1 MYHRFGMTFYA
12 LGLNHETA
20 PVAVREAFA
29 LDEARLRALY
39 QSLGDTPHAERM
51 VLSTC
56 NRTEVYLY
64 GTEAEVV
71 RIRTALAAL
80 AGHPWPEAMAFQLED
95 EAAVQ
100 HLLYVACGLRSM
112 VLGDAQILAQV
123 KDAYR
128 VAVEEDQVGS
138 ILHRLLHTAFR
149 AAKRVIHET
158 ALTDGTASVAGTAVA
173 LALEHVAPTGAS
185 DLKGRRVL
193 VLGAGE
199 MGRAAAR
206 LLAVQAPDELIITN
220 RTREAAETLAAGIG
234 ATVAAWDERYAAI
247 QNADVVL
254 VTTGAETPVLLA
266 SEMPALAENQPP
278 KLLIDLA
285 IPRNVDPAL
294 DAAAGYEV
302 IDLDVLHREVEA
314 VQTQRQA
321 EVPAAQQI
329 CAELLQEF
337 VAWVF
342 HQQGLQP
349 AIEAIRD
356 SFEAIRLQEIERHHH
371 RFEGADREELDRL
384 TRSIMQKLLAIPIV
398 RLKNVHPDS
407 VDFVRG
413 IKLLQAL
420 FTRAD
425 CEDESA
431 LAVPPLEQ
439 QREQVEARLQEAQL
453 QEARLQE
460 AQLQEALRLD
470 SKKRS

>member
-1 MYHRFGMTFYA
+1 MTFYA

-39 QSLGDTPHAERM
+39 QSLGNTAHAERM

-80 AGHPWPEAMAFQLED
+80 AGHPWPAALAFQLED
-95 EAAVQ
+95 EAAVE

-112 VLGDAQILAQV
+112 VLGDAQILGQV

-128 VAVEEDQVGS
+128 IAVEEDQVGS

-173 LALEHVAPTGAS
+173 LALEHGTPTGTS

-193 VLGAGE
+193 VVGAGE
-199 MGRAAAR
+199 MGRVAAR

-234 ATVAAWDERYAAI
+234 ATVAAWDERYEAI
-247 QNADVVL
+247 RNADIVV

-266 SEMPALAENQPP
+266 SEMPALSENHPENQRP

-294 DAAAGYEV
+294 DATAGYEV

-398 RLKNVHPDS
+398 RLKNVHPNS

-439 QREQVEARLQEAQL
+439 QREQVEAQL
-453 QEARLQE
+453 QEAR
-460 AQLQEALRLD
+460 LQEALRLD